1 MDVEE
6 KAMEKTIPVFTVLK
20 NGAIL
25 MITFVTNSHS
35 EEEQILQVGRHPC
48 CDIPLTHRSISSYH
62 LQIRSLPSRQKL
74 FVTDLS
80 SRHGTWVRDQKV
92 EPGACVEVKE
102 GDVIR
107 IGCSTRL
114 YRLNW
119 IPVSLAYAKDNLL
132 LHRMIEAHNQ
142 ESQAVTAS
150 VDDDIDGH
158 LDVTYGSSVS
168 SDDEDTRDLSL
179 PLQSDEDFH
188 TLSKVKNEPK
198 KKSSSY
204 VDASAKNNISKDICS
219 SNLSEGENKLKW
231 TIVLDTSSLL
241 DKESRQPLHLLQ
253 GLKGTHLVVPRTVL
267 RELKETKRTW
277 SLLFRRRAEIASSA
291 LDWIQACIAD
301 TKSWIQLQSLS
312 EETKVTPQSNGPT
325 SEDQVLA
332 CALLY
337 RNRNISQKLVLLSND
352 VTLKIKAMAEDVIC
366 ETPHEFYES
375 LKNPSSERF
384 MWPESLPR
392 GRSWSSVH
400 DVVVRDSYT
409 NPRKKK
415 PTFNGESGEATPAK
429 GLKLIIAP

>member
-1 MDVEE
+1 MDVKEE
-6 KAMEKTIPVFTVLK
+6 KPMEKTIPVFTVLK
-20 NGAIL
+20 KGAIL
-25 MITFVTNSHS
+25 MILFVTNSHS

-62 LQIRSLPSRQKL
+62 LQIRSLPSAQKL

-80 SRHGTWVRDQKV
+80 SRHGTWVRDHKV
-92 EPGACVEVKE
+92 EPDTYVEVKE

-107 IGCSTRL
+107 IGCSTRQ

-132 LHRMIEAHNQ
+132 LDRMIKAHNQ
-142 ESQAVTAS
+142 KSQTDTA
-150 VDDDIDGH
+150 DGH

-168 SDDEDTRDLSL
+168 SSDDEY
-179 PLQSDEDFH
+179 FH
-188 TLSKVKNEPK
+188 TLSKVKNEPLTPK
-198 KKSSSY
+198 KISPSY
-204 VDASAKNNISKDICS
+204 LDASARNNISRDICS
-219 SNLSEGENKLKW
+219 SSMKW

-267 RELKETKRTW
+267 RELNDTKRTW

-291 LDWIQACIAD
+291 LDWIQECIVD
-301 TKSWIQLQSLS
+301 TKWWIQLQSLS
-312 EETKVTPQSNGPT
+312 EETKATPQSNGST
-325 SEDQVLA
+325 SEDQVLE

-337 RNRNISQKLVLLSND
+337 RNRNISEKLVLLTND

-366 ETPHEFYES
+366 ETPHEFYQS
-375 LKNPSSERF
+375 LKNTSSERF

-392 GRSWSSVH
+392 GRTWSHVH
-400 DVVVRDSYT
+400 DHVVRERYT
-409 NPRKKK
+409 N
-415 PTFNGESGEATPAK
+415 TASGAATTAK
-429 GLKLIIAP
+429 GLKVIIAP

>member
-1 MDVEE
+1 MDVKEE
-6 KAMEKTIPVFTVLK
+6 KPMEKTIPVFTVLK
-20 NGAIL
+20 KGAIL
-25 MITFVTNSHS
+25 MVLFVTNSRS

-62 LQIRSLPSRQKL
+62 MQIRSLPSDQKL

-80 SRHGTWVRDQKV
+80 SRHGTWVRDHKV
-92 EPGACVEVKE
+92 EPDACVEVKE

-107 IGCSTRL
+107 IGCSTRQ

-132 LHRMIEAHNQ
+132 LDRMIEAHNQ
-142 ESQAVTAS
+142 KLQTDTA
-150 VDDDIDGH
+150 DGH

-179 PLQSDEDFH
+179 PDEEFH
-188 TLSKVKNEPK
+188 TLSKVKNEPLTPK
-198 KKSSSY
+198 KKSP
-204 VDASAKNNISKDICS
+204 ASARNTISRGICS
-219 SNLSEGENKLKW
+219 SSIKW

-253 GLKGTHLVVPRTVL
+253 DEEQRLLPQLWTGSKSVV
-267 RELKETKRTW
+267 
-277 SLLFRRRAEIASSA
+277 
-291 LDWIQACIAD
+291 D
-301 TKSWIQLQSLS
+301 TKWWIQLQSLS
-312 EETKVTPQSNGPT
+312 EETKATPQSNGST
-325 SEDQVLA
+325 SEDQVLE

-337 RNRNISQKLVLLSND
+337 RNRNISEKLVLLSND

-375 LKNPSSERF
+375 LKNTSSERF

-392 GRSWSSVH
+392 GRTWSHVH
-400 DVVVRDSYT
+400 DDVVRERYT
-409 NPRKKK
+409 N
-415 PTFNGESGEATPAK
+415 TASGAATTAK
-429 GLKLIIAP
+429 GLKVIIAP